1 MRILNVNH
9 SLDLLD
15 GGTAE
20 RTRQMSRF
28 LSRHGHDVTIL
39 ITDKGLNRDVVESL
53 RPCRIVA
60 LRCLNKRFYLPKY
73 SPKLIKKI
81 VAESDIIHLMGHW
94 GILNALVYR
103 AARQVNK

>member
-60 LRCLNKRFYLPKY
+60 LRCLNKRFYLPKR
-73 SPKLIKKI
+73 SEEHTSELQSRVDLVCRLLLEKKKK
-81 VAESDIIHLMGHW
+81 
-94 GILNALVYR
+94 
-103 AARQVNK
+103 NKSTNK